1 MIAIVAPAGFDR
13 FIQKAGQPAIAGQY
27 APPIN
32 SEEKHRLIAAADEF
46 GVILRPDI
54 EF

>member
-13 FIQKAGQPAIAGQY
+13 FIKKAGQPAISRQY
-27 APPIN
+27 PPPIN
-32 SEEKHRLIAAADEF
+32 SEEKHRLITAADEF

-54 EF
+54 VF